1 MTKADRRTGG
11 QADSNRLRIHA
22 TRIGPRIRPACP
34 PVRLS
39 ALFALMFSLTSSA
52 GAQTLQQRIDARLDA
67 APFNRALWGVALVDE
82 SGRLLYGRNADRLF
96 IPASNTKVAVAT
108 VASALLPPD
117 WRVKTSVYGG
127 GPVIDGV
134 LQGNLV
140 LYGRG
145 DPTFS
150 NRCYSTDTMAT
161 GVCDR
166 NIFVRLRQLADSL
179 RGRGISS
186 IAGDLVGD
194 GSYFEPLVVHGGWET
209 YDLNWWY
216 AAPVTGLSFNDNS
229 IDIKWGPG
237 PRPGSPATVSITP
250 WLGDLTFENR
260 SRTRESGGDDI
271 DFFRAPGT
279 LEVRAEG
286 SVAQSSRGGTEYFAM
301 PDPNLFTARAFRQ
314 ALSDAGISITGTTRS
329 TTDSM
334 AYRQLRAGAPL
345 AEVESRPLTD
355 WIFPILNT
363 SQNLFAE
370 MMLKQLGRIFGPAG
384 SWQEGLKVERR
395 FLIDS
400 VGIDSTQLSLSDGSG
415 LSSVNLVSPR
425 AFTQMLRYIRRHPR
439 WATFAA
445 GLPQSGNVGSL
456 RNRFKNTPLEGRVW
470 AKTGSISRVNTLS
483 GIIEPENGRRLFFSI
498 QANHHT
504 LPGRQILAQIDSIV
518 VEMGK
523 R

>member
-1 MTKADRRTGG
+1 MTA
-11 QADSNRLRIHA
+11 L
-22 TRIGPRIRPACP
+22 
-34 PVRLS
+34 PV
-39 ALFALMFSLTSSA
+39 ASL
-52 GAQTLQQRIDARLDA
+52 GAQSLQQRMDARLDA
-67 APFNRALWGVALVDE
+67 TPFNRALWGVVLVDE
-82 SGRLLYGRNADRLF
+82 SGRVLYGRNADRLF
-96 IPASNTKVAVAT
+96 IPASNTKLVVAT
-108 VASALLPPD
+108 VAAALLPPD
-117 WRVKTSVYGG
+117 WTVRTSVYGSG
-127 GPVIDGV
+127 VIVDGV
-134 LQGNLV
+134 MQGDLV

-150 NRCYSTDTMAT
+150 NRCYGTDTTVA

-166 NIFVRLRQLADSL
+166 NIFARLRVLADSL
-179 RGRGISS
+179 RARGVTA

-194 GSYFEPLVVHGGWET
+194 GSYFEPQTVHGGWEA

-237 PRPGSPATVSITP
+237 PRPGTPASVSITP

-260 SRTRESGGDDI
+260 SRTRDAGGDDI
-271 DFFRAPGT
+271 DFFREPGT
-279 LEVRAEG
+279 MDVRAEG
-286 SVAQSSRGGTEYFAM
+286 NVAQSSRGGTEYFAM
-301 PDPNLFTARAFRQ
+301 PDPNLFAARAFRQ
-314 ALSDAGISITGTTRS
+314 ALGDAGISVVGATRS

-334 AYRQLRAGAPL
+334 DYLHLRAGRPL

-370 MMLKQLGRIFGPAG
+370 MMLKQLGRIFGGAG
-384 SWQEGLKVERR
+384 SWREGLRVERR

-400 VGIDSTQLSLSDGSG
+400 VGIDSTQISLSDGSG
-415 LSSVNLVSPR
+415 LSSVNLVTPR
-425 AFTQMLRYIRRHPR
+425 AFTQMLRFIRRHPR

-445 GLPQSGNVGSL
+445 GLPQSGNAGSL
-456 RNRFKNTPLEGRVW
+456 RNRFRNTPLEGRVW

-483 GIIEPENGRRLFFSI
+483 GIIEPEGGRRLYFSV

-504 LPGRQILAQIDSIV
+504 LPGRMILAQIDSLV
-518 VEMGK
+518 VEMG
-523 R
+523 RR

>member
-1 MTKADRRTGG
+1 MIDGSVLVVASRAKRGICSAQPRSLVSLGMTACVLGMT
-11 QADSNRLRIHA
+11 ALPLAAA
-22 TRIGPRIRPACP
+22 T
-34 PVRLS
+34 
-39 ALFALMFSLTSSA
+39 
-52 GAQTLQQRIDARLDA
+52 AQTLQQRIDARLDA
-67 APFNRALWGVALVDE
+67 APFNRALWGVSLVDE
-82 SGRLLYGRNADRLF
+82 TGRQLYGRNADRLF
-96 IPASNTKVAVAT
+96 IPASNTKLAVSVVA
-108 VASALLPPD
+108 ASLLAPD
-117 WRVKTSVYGG
+117 WKVKTSVYGSG
-127 GPVIDGV
+127 TVIDGV
-134 LQGNLV
+134 MQGDLV

-150 NRCYSTDTMAT
+150 NRCYLTDTTAL
-161 GVCDR
+161 GACDR
-166 NIFVRLRQLADSL
+166 DIFIRLRRLADAL
-179 RGRGISS
+179 RARGITA
-186 IAGDLVGD
+186 IAGDVVGD
-194 GSYFEPLVVHGGWET
+194 GSYFERQIVHGGWET

-237 PRPGSPATVSITP
+237 PKPGTPASVSITP
-250 WLGDLTFENR
+250 WLGDLSFENR
-260 SRTRESGGDDI
+260 SRTREAGGDDI

-279 LEVRAEG
+279 LDIRAEG
-286 SVAQSSRGGTEYFAM
+286 SVAQASRGGTEYFAM
-301 PDPNLFTARAFRQ
+301 PDPNLYTARALRQ
-314 ALSDAGISITGTTRS
+314 ALGDAGISVLGTTRS

-334 AYRQLRAGAPL
+334 AYRHLRAGAAL
-345 AEVESRPLTD
+345 AEVESRPLAD

-370 MMLKQLGRIFGPAG
+370 MTLKQLGRIFGASG
-384 SWQEGLKVERR
+384 SWEEGLKVERR

-400 VGIDSTQLSLSDGSG
+400 VGIDSTQISLSDGSG

-425 AFTQMLRYIRRHPR
+425 AFTQMLRFIRRHPR
-439 WATFAA
+439 WPTFAA
-445 GLPQSGNVGSL
+445 GFSQSGNTGSL

-483 GIIEPENGRRLFFSI
+483 GIIEPERGRRLFFSI

>member
-1 MTKADRRTGG
+1 MRKWIREWRMTE
-11 QADSNRLRIHA
+11 
-22 TRIGPRIRPACP
+22 
-34 PVRLS
+34 
-39 ALFALMFSLTSSA
+39 SA
-52 GAQTLQQRIDARLDA
+52 GPGLSLRAKRGLSSFVPAVSLRSLAVLGMTALPLAGATAQTLQQRIDARLDA
-67 APFNRALWGVALVDE
+67 PPFNRALWGITLVDE
-82 SGRLLYGRNADRLF
+82 SGRMLYGRNADRLF
-96 IPASNTKVAVAT
+96 IPASNTKIVVSMVAAV
-108 VASALLPPD
+108 LLPPE
-117 WRVKTSVYGG
+117 WKVKTSLYGSG
-127 GPVIDGV
+127 VVVDGV
-134 LQGNLV
+134 LQGDLV

-166 NIFVRLRQLADSL
+166 NIFIRLRQLADSL
-179 RGRGISS
+179 RARGITAV
-186 IAGDLVGD
+186 AGDLGGD
-194 GSYFEPLVVHGGWET
+194 GSYFEPQTVHGGWET

-237 PRPGSPATVSITP
+237 PRPGTPATVSITP

-260 SRTRESGGDDI
+260 SRTREAGGDDI

-279 LEVRAEG
+279 MDVRAEG
-286 SVAQSSRGGTEYFAM
+286 SVAQASRGGTEYFAM
-301 PDPNLFTARAFRQ
+301 PDPNLFTARALRQ
-314 ALSDAGISITGTTRS
+314 ALGDAGISVTGTTRA

-334 AYRQLRAGAPL
+334 DYRHLLAGQPL

-370 MMLKQLGRIFGPAG
+370 MMLKQLGRIFGTAG

-400 VGIDSTQLSLSDGSG
+400 VGIDSTQVSLSDGSG

-425 AFTQMLRYIRRHPR
+425 AFTQMLRFIRRHPR
-439 WATFAA
+439 WSTFAA
-445 GLPQSGNVGSL
+445 GFSQSGNTGSL

-483 GIIEPENGRRLFFSI
+483 GIIEPEGGRRLYFSI

>member
-1 MTKADRRTGG
+1 MTDSAAAPESPRTRRRILP
-11 QADSNRLRIHA
+11 ALRRSLA
-22 TRIGPRIRPACP
+22 LLGLTAL
-34 PVRLS
+34 PV
-39 ALFALMFSLTSSA
+39 ASLQ
-52 GAQTLQQRIDARLDA
+52 AQTLQQRIDARLDA
-67 APFNRALWGVALVDE
+67 APFNRALWGVVLVDE
-82 SGRLLYGRNADRLF
+82 TGRVLYGRNADRLF
-96 IPASNTKVAVAT
+96 IPASNTKLVVST
-108 VASALLPPD
+108 VAAALLPPE
-117 WRVKTSVYGG
+117 WRVKTSIYGS
-127 GPVIDGV
+127 GV
-134 LQGNLV
+134 VVNGVMQGDLV

-150 NRCYSTDTMAT
+150 NRCYHVDTTVA

-166 NIFVRLRQLADSL
+166 NIFDRLRQLADSL
-179 RGRGISS
+179 RGRGITA

-194 GSYFEPLVVHGGWET
+194 GSYFEPQSVHGGWET

-237 PRPGSPATVSITP
+237 PRPGTPATVSITP

-260 SRTRESGGDDI
+260 SRTRDAGGDNI

-279 LEVRAEG
+279 LNLRAEG
-286 SVAQSSRGGTEYFAM
+286 DVAQSSRGGTEYFAM
-301 PDPNLFTARAFRQ
+301 PDPNLFTARALRQ
-314 ALSDAGISITGTTRS
+314 ALADAGISVIGTTRS

-334 AYRQLRAGAPL
+334 LYRHLRSGAPL
-345 AEVESRPLTD
+345 AEVASRPLGD

-370 MMLKQLGRIFGPAG
+370 MMLKQLGRIFGTEG
-384 SWQEGLKVERR
+384 SWAEGLKVERR

-400 VGIDSTQLSLSDGSG
+400 VGVDSTQISLSDGSG

-425 AFTQMLRYIRRHPR
+425 AFTQMLRFIRRHPR
-439 WATFAA
+439 WPTFAA
-445 GLPQSGNVGSL
+445 GFSQSGNTGSL

-483 GIIEPENGRRLFFSI
+483 GFIEPEGGRRLYFSI

-504 LPGRQILAQIDSIV
+504 LPSRQILAQIDSVV